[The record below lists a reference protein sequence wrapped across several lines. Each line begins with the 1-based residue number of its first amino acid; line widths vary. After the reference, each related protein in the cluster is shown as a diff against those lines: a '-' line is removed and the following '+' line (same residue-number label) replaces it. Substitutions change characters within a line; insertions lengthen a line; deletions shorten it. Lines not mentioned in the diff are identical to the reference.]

1 MHFDKKKQE
10 INAFWPFFFTFFSLC
25 LRLFQVLSWLKQKK
39 LQKDEI
45 LGAFAP
51 KITSFYTTNK
61 ESRSIK
67 FENHVIILQHF
78 SRNVLLWFLEK
89 NVQNNLKS
97 VTMNEI
103 NLSVFS
109 TFKRESQN
117 LVFPTMQ

>member
-51 KITSFYTTNK
+51 KITSFYTTDN
-61 ESRSIK
+61 
-67 FENHVIILQHF
+67 IL
-78 SRNVLLWFLEK
+78 
-89 NVQNNLKS
+89 
-97 VTMNEI
+97 NEMA
-103 NLSVFS
+103 F
-109 TFKRESQN
+109 R
-117 LVFPTMQ
+117 MQKPHRI

>member
-51 KITSFYTTNK
+51 KITSFYTTLGK
-61 ESRSIK
+61 K
-67 FENHVIILQHF
+67 DA
-78 SRNVLLWFLEK
+78 K
-89 NVQNNLKS
+89 NTKQNYSERGSERQKS
-97 VTMNEI
+97 
-103 NLSVFS
+103 LH
-109 TFKRESQN
+109 
-117 LVFPTMQ
+117 